1 MIEDFRLAL
10 LITLAILVGYILTR
24 RFKNYIRIHHMPI
37 PQHVELLHVEVM
49 YHPSMLRVQ
58 VNMPRP
64 EEVFPAMLTQ
74 GHAPLRSWPAVRM
87 EKGDHVLELP
97 LETETEGIY
106 FFEIATSTQRTERRF
121 TVRPA

>member
-10 LITLAILVGYILTR
+10 LITLALLVGIILIR

-49 YHPSMLRVQ
+49 YHPSILRVQ

-97 LETETEGIY
+97 LEAEAEGIY
-106 FFEIATSTQRTERRF
+106 FFEIATATQRTERRF
-121 TVRPA
+121 TVRQV

>member
-1 MIEDFRLAL
+1 MLEDFRLAL
-10 LITLAILVGYILTR
+10 LITLALLVGIILFR
-24 RFKNYIRIHHMPI
+24 RFKRYIRIHHMPI

-49 YHPSMLRVQ
+49 YHPSILRVQ

-87 EKGDHVLELP
+87 EKGGHVLELP
-97 LETETEGIY
+97 LEMDTEGIF

-121 TVRPA
+121 TVRQG